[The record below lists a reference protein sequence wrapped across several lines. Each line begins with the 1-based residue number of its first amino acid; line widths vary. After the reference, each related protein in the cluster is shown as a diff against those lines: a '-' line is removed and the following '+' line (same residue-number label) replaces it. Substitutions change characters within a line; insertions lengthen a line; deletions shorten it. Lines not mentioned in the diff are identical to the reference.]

1 MHKYMIIRINF
12 IIFFLFCLAISISAQ
27 QKHSIKGS
35 VIDKG
40 DRSPISYASV
50 AIKGTTI
57 GTQTDS
63 IGYFSIDNLDPG
75 AYVLQVSFIG
85 YKTEITSEYL
95 LKVNNLHITIE
106 LEENINEVA
115 AVNIYPSPFR
125 RTTESPV
132 GLHVISLQ
140 EIEKSPGANRDISR
154 IVQSYP
160 GVSFSPSGYRND
172 LVVRGGGPAE
182 NSFYLDGI
190 EIPNINHFSTQGA
203 SGGPMSIINADFIRE
218 VNFHTAAFPSYS
230 SDALSSVLDFKLK
243 DGNPD
248 KLSLKATIGASEA
261 SVALNGPLS
270 KKTTYLVSVRRSY
283 LDFLFNMIGLPFLPT
298 YNDALIKIKTRF
310 SPVHELTFIGLGG
323 LDDMKLNNEANS
335 DDAEYILSY
344 LPTIK
349 QETFTLGAV
358 YKHYSKV
365 HTQTLALSHS
375 YLNNR
380 NTKYQNND
388 ESKPENLRLKYK
400 SVEQESKFRFENIS
414 RLGNWKVNAGL
425 NIDYVQYDN
434 NSFQI
439 LFINGKDVN
448 WNYDTKLNF
457 AKWGIFSN
465 IDYISPNERF
475 KASLGLR
482 ADAASYSSSTNKI
495 YEQISPRLS
504 LSYRLIANLNL
515 NANIGRYFQLPP
527 LTALGFKDNNGTY
540 INKELDYMRVD
551 QLSGGFNFTLRDN
564 IEISLEG
571 FYKHYNKMPLSI
583 DDGIPLMSKGND
595 YGVIGNEHLISNSE
609 GKSYGVE
616 LLARWLIMRKVNVS
630 SSFTLFKSEFRNL
643 NDKYVA
649 SAWDNGFIFN
659 LTGTYYLPKSWSVG
673 AKIKSI
679 GGTPYTPYD
688 EDKSSLVVAWNASG
702 KPYLDYEQYNI
713 KRSSAYTQLDLRVDK
728 TFYVKNFMIGLYID
742 LQNITGSSFKNQ
754 DVILS
759 TGKII
764 NPEAAL
770 EDQRYEMKT
779 LSRISST
786 MVPTIGVTFE
796 F

>member
-1 MHKYMIIRINF
+1 MKRNKTIKISS
-12 IIFFLFCLAISISAQ
+12 IIFFLLIIAVNISAQ
-27 QKHSIKGS
+27 QKYSIKGS
-35 VIDKG
+35 VIDQG
-40 DRSPISYASV
+40 DRSPISYANV
-50 AIKGTTI
+50 VIKGTTI

-63 IGYFSIDNLDPG
+63 IGYFSINELKPG

-85 YKTEITSEYL
+85 YKTVTTSEYL
-95 LKVNNLHITIE
+95 LTVNDIHLTIE
-106 LEENINEVA
+106 MEEDVNEIS
-115 AVNIYPSPFR
+115 AVNIYPSPFK
-125 RTTESPV
+125 RTIESPV

-230 SDALSSVLDFKLK
+230 SNALSSVLDFKLR

-261 SVALNGPLS
+261 SVAVNGPLS

-298 YNDALIKIKTRF
+298 YNDALIKIKTKLT
-310 SPVHELTFIGLGG
+310 PVHELTFIGLGG
-323 LDDMKLNNEANS
+323 LDDMKLNKEATS
-335 DDAEYILSY
+335 EDAEYILGY
-344 LPTIK
+344 IPTIK
-349 QETFTLGAV
+349 QETFTLGAI

-365 HTQTLALSHS
+365 NTQRIILSHS

-380 NTKYQNND
+380 NVKYQDND
-388 ESKPENLRLKYK
+388 ESKPEKLRLRYK
-400 SVEQESKFRFENIS
+400 SLEQESKFRFENLS
-414 RLGNWKVNAGL
+414 RLGNWRINAGL
-425 NIDYVQYDN
+425 NLDYVQYN
-434 NSFQI
+434 NKSFQL
-439 LFINGKDVN
+439 LFIDGKDVN
-448 WNYDTKLNF
+448 WDYNTELGF
-457 AKWGIFSN
+457 AKWGVFSN
-465 IDYISPNERF
+465 VDYISPNERL
-475 KASLGLR
+475 KASLGIR
-482 ADAASYSSSTNKI
+482 ADAASYSSATNKI
-495 YEQISPRLS
+495 HKQISPRLS
-504 LSYRLIANLNL
+504 LSYRLIANLNIS
-515 NANIGRYFQLPP
+515 ANVGRYFQLPP
-527 LTALGFKDNNGTY
+527 LTALGFKDSNGIY
-540 INKELDYMRVD
+540 VNEKLDYMQVD
-551 QLSGGFNFTLRDN
+551 QLSGGFNITLRDN

-571 FYKHYNKMPLSI
+571 FYKNYDKMPLSV

-595 YGVIGNEHLISNSE
+595 YGVIGNEYLISKSKGE
-609 GKSYGVE
+609 SYGIE

-630 SSFTLFKSEFRNL
+630 SSFTLFKSQFEKL
-643 NDKYVA
+643 DKVSVA
-649 SAWDNGFIFN
+649 SAWDNGYIFN
-659 LTGTYYLPKSWSVG
+659 LTGTYYLPQNWSIG
-673 AKIKSI
+673 AKVKSI

-688 EDKSSLVVAWNASG
+688 NDKSSLVLAWNASG
-702 KPYLDYEQYNI
+702 KPYFDYEQYNI
-713 KRSSAYTQLDLRVDK
+713 KRTSSYTQLDLRVDK
-728 TFYVKNFMIGLYID
+728 TFYIKNFMVGLYVD
-742 LQNITGSSFKNQ
+742 LQNVTGSSFKNQ

-759 TGKII
+759 TGNII
-764 NPEAAL
+764 NPEAPI